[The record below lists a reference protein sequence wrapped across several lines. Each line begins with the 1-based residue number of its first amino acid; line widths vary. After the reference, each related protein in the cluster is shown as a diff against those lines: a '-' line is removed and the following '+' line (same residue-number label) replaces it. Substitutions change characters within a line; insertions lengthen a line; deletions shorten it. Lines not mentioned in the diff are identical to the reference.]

1 MRIIVHSP
9 GTIPVRGMR
18 PNSACSV
25 QVNRAICLYSANCF
39 GDIPPKVAVLNIAK
53 AQIVISPLFHELR
66 GTRSKAPDDYSGKL
80 NNIRV
85 VFHET
90 QYSAILKPWPLIYR
104 KGLRPWRQQETI
116 FCPGTMRWMVPRP
129 R

>member
-1 MRIIVHSP
+1 
-9 GTIPVRGMR
+9 
-18 PNSACSV
+18 V

-104 KGLRPWRQQETI
+104 KGYGPGDSKRPSSALVRCGGWYRG
-116 FCPGTMRWMVPRP
+116 PGKFGSADEPGGPVARSGIGLQ
-129 R
+129 

>member
-1 MRIIVHSP
+1 
-9 GTIPVRGMR
+9 
-18 PNSACSV
+18 V

-104 KGLRPWRQQETI
+104 KAAALATARDHLLPWYDAVD
-116 FCPGTMRWMVPRP
+116 GTAAPVSLAAPMSPAGQ
-129 R
+129 